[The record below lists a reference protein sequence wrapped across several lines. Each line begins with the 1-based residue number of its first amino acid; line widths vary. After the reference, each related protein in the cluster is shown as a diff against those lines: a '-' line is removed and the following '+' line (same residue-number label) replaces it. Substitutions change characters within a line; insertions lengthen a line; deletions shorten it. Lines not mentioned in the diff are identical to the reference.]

1 MKLPY
6 LSSNEQQSLHS
17 PPHCGASSLQERLSA
32 GPGVVCQRLLHQ
44 GLAAGLLGQQ
54 SSHIWKHPAYE
65 VCHRDEREPNVGEE
79 LPGVG
84 GPLGRLAEPLQRGLE
99 KRLLAVVLN
108 LAVKKGSLRM
118 LTVLLISARLLS
130 RGENVSP
137 GHWRGRS

>member
-1 MKLPY
+1 M
-6 LSSNEQQSLHS
+6 
-17 PPHCGASSLQERLSA
+17 
-32 GPGVVCQRLLHQ
+32 
-44 GLAAGLLGQQ
+44 
-54 SSHIWKHPAYE
+54 
-65 VCHRDEREPNVGEE
+65 GEE

-108 LAVKKGSLRM
+108 LAMKKGALRM